1 MYKNVSNLID
11 GTYMVLN
18 AQLLVEILKE
28 KKEIDV
34 LAPNHATALKIDRYI
49 HLHL

>member
-11 GTYMVLN
+11 GTHLVLN

-28 KKEIDV
+28 KKEIDGTRIKSC
-34 LAPNHATALKIDRYI
+34 NSS
-49 HLHL
+49 